1 MDIITIFL
9 FTIATPFFSEDHRSY
24 RKYYRQE
31 LVYHAATIM
40 GKESNASEKIVQ
52 EEEAWPICWARTI
65 FFAYV
70 LAFFEIS

>member
-1 MDIITIFL
+1 
-9 FTIATPFFSEDHRSY
+9 
-24 RKYYRQE
+24 
-31 LVYHAATIM
+31 M